1 MDISIINQVYLGSL
15 IRSNY
20 IQYFNNYDY
29 RSLLNTTL
37 FVDLSTKDDF
47 CTLFNHKGIKIV
59 YFTNINKQIMDM
71 IDFLNRKI
79 DNIIFA
85 TNNKFYYKKLKTIR
99 INVIFINIYNCK
111 FNLKAIYD
119 YRIQNLKNYKILT
132 NNKLSSIAENLKDNL
147 HDIGYDAQII
157 NSFSKDDELEND
169 IYIIIYVKYFTEL
182 KNPLPNNYIFYQM
195 EQEYSNMID
204 KNYIDMMNNSLKI
217 FEFSESNTFYRNLI
231 NHNRVF
237 YNPFPLCK
245 QIYHTKPTTDILFYG
260 QFNERR
266 LNILKYL
273 EGHFKINYY
282 ENVLESQRDEL
293 IQKCKI
299 VLNLHYYDNACL
311 ETCRINEILK
321 FNKYIVSEK
330 GKDNDNDNME
340 LYKKCVSFVDVINDD
355 LSNINIL
362 IDKINCTLNNYD
374 NLIKEMNIKEIYEFC
389 KNKLKENL
397 D

>member
-1 MDISIINQVYLGSL
+1 
-15 IRSNY
+15 
-20 IQYFNNYDY
+20 
-29 RSLLNTTL
+29 
-37 FVDLSTKDDF
+37 
-47 CTLFNHKGIKIV
+47 
-59 YFTNINKQIMDM
+59 
-71 IDFLNRKI
+71 
-79 DNIIFA
+79 
-85 TNNKFYYKKLKTIR
+85 
-99 INVIFINIYNCK
+99 
-111 FNLKAIYD
+111 
-119 YRIQNLKNYKILT
+119 
-132 NNKLSSIAENLKDNL
+132 
-147 HDIGYDAQII
+147 
-157 NSFSKDDELEND
+157 
-169 IYIIIYVKYFTEL
+169 
-182 KNPLPNNYIFYQM
+182 M

-217 FEFSESNTFYRNLI
+217 FEFSESNTFYKNLI

-245 QIYHTKPTTDILFYG
+245 HITYIKPKTDILFYG

-266 LNILKYL
+266 LNILSHL
-273 EGHFKINYY
+273 ENHFNIHYY
-282 ENVLESQRDEL
+282 ENVLESQRDDL

-299 VLNLHYYDNACL
+299 TLNLHYYDNACL

-330 GKDNDNDNME
+330 GKDNDTNME
-340 LYKKCVSFVDVINDD
+340 LYKKCISFVDVINDD

-362 IDKINCTLNNYD
+362 IDKINYTLNNYD